1 MYSIEV
7 ERDEDDEGHGKR
19 EASSSSYSSSS
30 ATSFI
35 QKGECH
41 RRKAAGVK
49 PKPRKQLKLS
59 KYAKEGSSYRGGRER
74 RTRKR
79 RTRGDDD
86 DDDDDGE
93 GQVGENAKVVKFL
106 KSPEGI
112 IPSLCRTLTEHRK
125 QVKREMKNLPKDDA
139 YARGILNSK
148 QLALKLTSNSLYGS
162 MGFSK
167 GLLFHS
173 DAAQAVTA
181 KGSKLIHS
189 MRDMIVDRYG
199 GREIYGDT
207 DSTMVVVSKKH
218 AWDQASCVALGNT
231 IEKWINGEASP
242 DRPQLGSNITVEFE
256 KAMTMRA
263 IKKTK
268 YCAYFYDPTCA
279 TKYLQEKGGDSDDP
293 SGSTPALY
301 HRGTILKRRDSVE
314 VARKM
319 YEKVVR
325 MALSGRSKT
334 DVLLQVSLE
343 VQEEFNTDDYSTF
356 VSTMKVNYEG
366 VSGTSIG
373 KTFLDM
379 MDKKGQRIQPYSRFE
394 YLITKRKKSSSSQ
407 RKANLGLR
415 MTLVSDYLQ
424 DPELELDKRYYI
436 DHKIKNNLDD
446 LCETICGHSE
456 NMQVTVGTR
465 KVSLYRPVECFIVIG
480 EVVNMENA
488 HSVYAKMLSKKRSFQ
503 ASPFRPSD
511 PCDGAINPRT
521 WTRVD
526 G

>member
-1 MYSIEV
+1 M
-7 ERDEDDEGHGKR
+7 
-19 EASSSSYSSSS
+19 
-30 ATSFI
+30 
-35 QKGECH
+35 
-41 RRKAAGVK
+41 
-49 PKPRKQLKLS
+49 
-59 KYAKEGSSYRGGRER
+59 
-74 RTRKR
+74 
-79 RTRGDDD
+79 
-86 DDDDDGE
+86 
-93 GQVGENAKVVKFL
+93 KFL

-112 IPSLCRTLTEHRK
+112 IPSLCRTLTELRK

-148 QLALKLTSNSLYGS
+148 QLALKLTSYSLYGS

-181 KGSKLIHS
+181 KGRKLIHS

-256 KAMTMRA
+256 KAMTMLA
-263 IKKTK
+263 IKNTK

-279 TKYLQEKGGDSDDP
+279 TKYLKEKGGDSDDP

-343 VQEEFNTDDYSTF
+343 VLEVFNTDDYSTF
-356 VSTMKVNYEG
+356 VSTMKDQHQEDLFGHDGQERAEDSALLQVRIPHHQKEEELELPTQGQPGTEDDSG
-366 VSGTSIG
+366 VGLSPGPRTGSEQA
-373 KTFLDM
+373 LLHRP
-379 MDKKGQRIQPYSRFE
+379 QNQEQPGRP
-394 YLITKRKKSSSSQ
+394 LRDHMQSQ
-407 RKANLGLR
+407 RKHASQRGNEE
-415 MTLVSDYLQ
+415 SF
-424 DPELELDKRYYI
+424 
-436 DHKIKNNLDD
+436 
-446 LCETICGHSE
+446 SE
-456 NMQVTVGTR
+456 QASGVFHCHRRSREHG
-465 KVSLYRPVECFIVIG
+465 
-480 EVVNMENA
+480 
-488 HSVYAKMLSKKRSFQ
+488 KRSLGVRQ
-503 ASPFRPSD
+503 DA
-511 PCDGAINPRT
+511 
-521 WTRVD
+521 
-526 G
+526 

>member
-1 MYSIEV
+1 
-7 ERDEDDEGHGKR
+7 
-19 EASSSSYSSSS
+19 
-30 ATSFI
+30 
-35 QKGECH
+35 
-41 RRKAAGVK
+41 
-49 PKPRKQLKLS
+49 
-59 KYAKEGSSYRGGRER
+59 
-74 RTRKR
+74 
-79 RTRGDDD
+79 
-86 DDDDDGE
+86 
-93 GQVGENAKVVKFL
+93 
-106 KSPEGI
+106 
-112 IPSLCRTLTEHRK
+112 
-125 QVKREMKNLPKDDA
+125 MKNLPKNDA

-181 KGSKLIHS
+181 KGRKLIHS

-207 DSTMVVVSKKH
+207 DSTIVVVSKKH
-218 AWDQASCVALGNT
+218 AWDQAFCVALGNT
-231 IEKWINGEASP
+231 IKKWINGEASP
-242 DRPQLGSNITVEFE
+242 DGPQLVSNITVEFE
-256 KAMTMRA
+256 KAMTMLA
-263 IKKTK
+263 IKKKK

-301 HRGTILKRRDSVE
+301 HRGTILKRR
-314 VARKM
+314 
-319 YEKVVR
+319 
-325 MALSGRSKT
+325 
-334 DVLLQVSLE
+334 
-343 VQEEFNTDDYSTF
+343 
-356 VSTMKVNYEG
+356 
-366 VSGTSIG
+366 
-373 KTFLDM
+373 DM

-424 DPELELDKRYYI
+424 DPELEVDKRYYI

-465 KVSLYRPVECFIVIG
+465 KVSLNRPVECFIVIG

-488 HSVYAKMLSKKRSFQ
+488 HSVYAKMHSKKRSFQ
-503 ASPFRPSD
+503 ASPFCPSD
-511 PCDGAINPRT
+511 RCDEAINPRT
-521 WTRVD
+521 STRVD